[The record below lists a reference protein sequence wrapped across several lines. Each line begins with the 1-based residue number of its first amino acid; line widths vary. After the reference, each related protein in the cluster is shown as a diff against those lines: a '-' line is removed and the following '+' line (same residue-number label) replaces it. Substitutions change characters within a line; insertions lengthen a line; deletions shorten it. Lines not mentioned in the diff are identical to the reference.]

1 MSSKSKFVLTIF
13 LILITLLLGAG
24 YYFSTEIISF
34 RKRTIE
40 EDKRNHKIKGFAE
53 FGLPDPEVLR
63 FQNGSITLWSWYFK
77 NPAKK
82 KCGVILLHGQTG
94 TRAATLKYAPIFF
107 KRGCSVF
114 TYDARRHGESGG
126 EYGTFGFYEKFDLDR
141 AMEFFSE
148 VSTIPESSIGILGES
163 YGAATALQ
171 FAEGKKEIS
180 FLVADST
187 YKDMTSIIEKRA
199 VDLYS
204 PLILIISPIAIAF
217 AEIRGDFVAE
227 DVSPSESAKKI
238 EVPTILIHSSSDEFT
253 PKEHSEDIFRNLKTK
268 HKKIWITEWGA
279 GHGRSINTNY
289 AEYERVLIDFL
300 KENQINL

>member
-1 MSSKSKFVLTIF
+1 MI
-13 LILITLLLGAG
+13 LLLGAG
-24 YYFSTEIISF
+24 YYFSSEIISF

-40 EDKRNHKIKGFAE
+40 EDKRNNKITGFEE
-53 FGLPDPEVLR
+53 FGLPNPEVLR
-63 FQNGSITLWSWYFK
+63 FQNGNITLWSWYFK

-126 EYGTFGFYEKFDLDR
+126 EYGTFGFYEKLDLDR

-148 VSTIPESSIGILGES
+148 ISAIPESSIGILGES

-180 FLVADST
+180 FIVSDSA

-199 VDLYS
+199 TDLYS

-217 AEIRGDFVAE
+217 AEIRADFIAK
-227 DVSPSESAKKI
+227 DVSPSDSAKKI
-238 EVPTILIHSSSDEFT
+238 EVPTILIHSLSDEFT
-253 PKEHSEDIFRNLKTK
+253 PKEHSEDIFSNLKTK
-268 HKKIWITEWGA
+268 QKKIWITDWGA
-279 GHGRSINTNY
+279 GHGKSVNTNY
-289 AEYERVLIDFL
+289 AEYERVLLEFL
-300 KENQINL
+300 KENKVNL